1 MKLIRKLKKKKE
13 LELKINKENKIKAAL
28 VRMIGEFSI

>member
-1 MKLIRKLKKKKE
+1 MKLVRKLKKKKE
-13 LELKINKENKIKAAL
+13 LELKIDKENKIKVAL